1 MQAGPPATTIS
12 LHVLKELH
20 WLPVNYQIPFK
31 IRVVAY
37 TALQCQSPVYIRNLL
52 QVYTPTRNLR
62 SQNNATVLVVPNSRK
77 VMFGDIRFAV
87 PAPRLLNTL
96 PEEIRDYLTSN
107 VLNIPENKFTDNKLL
122 VYALNYV

>member
-1 MQAGPPATTIS
+1 M
-12 LHVLKELH
+12 
-20 WLPVNYQIPFK
+20 
-31 IRVVAY
+31 VAY

-52 QVYTPTRNLR
+52 QVYTPTRNLQ
-62 SQNNATVLVVPNSRK
+62 SQNNATTLVVPRSRK
-77 VMFGDIRFAV
+77 VMFGDIRFAA

-122 VYALNYV
+122 VYALYK